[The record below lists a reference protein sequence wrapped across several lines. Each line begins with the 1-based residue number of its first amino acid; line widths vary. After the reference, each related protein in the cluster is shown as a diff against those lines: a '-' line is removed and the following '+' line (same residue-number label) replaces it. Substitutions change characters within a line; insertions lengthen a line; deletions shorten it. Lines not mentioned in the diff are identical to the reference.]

1 VKSIDNQES
10 LTGTSGWLLLF
21 VILKLLSPIFFL
33 VPVLLA
39 SRLRHSQRLGLIHP
53 DLMQP
58 GIHPSANHALN
69 AIVVPPALHLI
80 FLIVTLT
87 SLLIVLSGI
96 LAAIGIILR
105 HRWALQAVVLNLVL
119 STFSALMPLVQPGH
133 HSPAI
138 IYRQT
143 LDLAIIL
150 LWFAYFYRSE
160 RVHNTLGHNL
170 FQPPHPGDN

>member
-1 VKSIDNQES
+1 VKPIDNQES
-10 LTGTSGWLLLF
+10 PTGLSGWLLLF

-33 VPVLLA
+33 LPFLLA
-39 SRLRHSQRLGLIHP
+39 SRFRHSPRLGLIHP
-53 DLMQP
+53 DLAQP
-58 GIHPSANHALN
+58 GIHPGTNPALN

-80 FLIVTLT
+80 FIIVTLT

-96 LAAIGIILR
+96 VAAICIILR
-105 HRWALQAVVLNLVL
+105 HRWALQAVALNLVL
-119 STFSALMPLVQPGH
+119 STFSALMPLVQPGRH
-133 HSPAI
+133 PPAI

-160 RVHNTLGHNL
+160 RVRNTLGHNL
-170 FQPPHPGDN
+170 FQPLHPHDN